1 MVGETSSL
9 GVRDTWFW
17 IQKLKKKKK
26 DPCPG
31 GGYRLKNTH
40 FQYQVVTAKVK
51 ISTGPSLGGGGVAG
65 EWFKA
70 CLLELYGI
78 GVKKVRK
85 VLRMEGATCLRHK
98 GTNRMVAWKMSLTLW
113 LGFHSLANS
122 TQIYISGRLLPLS
135 TGHRHI

>member
-1 MVGETSSL
+1 MVLYTN
-9 GVRDTWFW
+9 F
-17 IQKLKKKKK
+17 KKKK

-40 FQYQVVTAKVK
+40 FQYQVVTAKIK
-51 ISTGPSLGGGGVAG
+51 ISTGPSLGWGGVVG

-70 CLLELYGI
+70 CLLEFYGI

-98 GTNRMVAWKMSLTLW
+98 GTNRMVAWEMSLTLW
-113 LGFHSLANS
+113 LGFHSPANR
-122 TQIYISGRLLPLS
+122 TQIYISRQTAASVHWPPPHQS
-135 TGHRHI
+135 PTSKQCIR